1 MQTRQIRVLFMVF
14 LALFSLYTF
23 LQLPLAFADTG
34 VFGYDTMG
42 TAGATTLEN
51 QIVGSVFS
59 VSHSGNVTNIGAY
72 LNPASSYNGLV
83 KGAIYSHATLGYVGT
98 SDAVPVPA
106 WCEANWYNFPFSTQA
121 EVTAG
126 EEYIIVVWG
135 QSRAGTCTVSYANGD
150 TNQSHS
156 QSSTYGTW
164 PDPLVPTHG
173 NFKYSIFCNY
183 TYTAVDNT
191 NPTYSTV
198 TSNST
203 VGGSVCQFASYWS
216 DNVALSGFILTTNN
230 TGTDT
235 NETWTSLS
243 GSPAWANKTLTLNVT
258 YIGSTVHWK
267 MIANDTS
274 NNWNSTMPW
283 QNITTTYPYP
293 YILDLRL
300 SSISDTVNITTIDV
314 FTWYDWEVNLSDAD
328 TLNDIINVTIRI
340 KENPVT
346 SMVSAEPSFN
356 RTGEY
361 WFNYENSSDTWT
373 WYTGGM
379 WTQTSDWID
388 TANCAYPDK
397 SGTSGYYLFR
407 VRLAKSAA
415 QSSQWALS
423 ACAYDSSGNVASE
436 NFTGITIN
444 AYSSLVVL
452 GGNSSHTWANA
463 IQGTSDNL
471 IDQGSIYFNVTAN
484 FVYRIQAKGDG
495 NLVNGTDYIGLGN
508 VTIHKDTLGSSVS
521 LTTDYADVGGLTS
534 QTPGEDIMV
543 SVKLWLDVPA
553 GQALKDYT
561 YTLNMQ
567 ITSQS

>member
-1 MQTRQIRVLFMVF
+1 
-14 LALFSLYTF
+14 
-23 LQLPLAFADTG
+23 
-34 VFGYDTMG
+34 
-42 TAGATTLEN
+42 
-51 QIVGSVFS
+51 
-59 VSHSGNVTNIGAY
+59 
-72 LNPASSYNGLV
+72 
-83 KGAIYSHATLGYVGT
+83 
-98 SDAVPVPA
+98 
-106 WCEANWYNFPFSTQA
+106 
-121 EVTAG
+121 
-126 EEYIIVVWG
+126 
-135 QSRAGTCTVSYANGD
+135 
-150 TNQSHS
+150 
-156 QSSTYGTW
+156 
-164 PDPLVPTHG
+164 
-173 NFKYSIFCNY
+173 
-183 TYTAVDNT
+183 
-191 NPTYSTV
+191 
-198 TSNST
+198 
-203 VGGSVCQFASYWS
+203 
-216 DNVALSGFILTTNN
+216 
-230 TGTDT
+230 
-235 NETWTSLS
+235 
-243 GSPAWANKTLTLNVT
+243 
-258 YIGSTVHWK
+258 
-267 MIANDTS
+267 
-274 NNWNSTMPW
+274 
-283 QNITTTYPYP
+283 
-293 YILDLRL
+293 
-300 SSISDTVNITTIDV
+300 
-314 FTWYDWEVNLSDAD
+314 
-328 TLNDIINVTIRI
+328 
-340 KENPVT
+340 
-346 SMVSAEPSFN
+346 
-356 RTGEY
+356 
-361 WFNYENSSDTWT
+361 
-373 WYTGGM
+373 M

-561 YTLNMQ
+561 YTLNIQ